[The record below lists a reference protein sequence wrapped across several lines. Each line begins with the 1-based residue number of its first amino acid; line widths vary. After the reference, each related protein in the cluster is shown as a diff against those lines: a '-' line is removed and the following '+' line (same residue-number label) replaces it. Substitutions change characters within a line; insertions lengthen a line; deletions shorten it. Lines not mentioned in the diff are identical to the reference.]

1 MIVVLT
7 FIVVAAVCLAVD
19 WLWDVVNPVNFLR
32 DE

>member
-1 MIVVLT
+1 VIVVLT
-7 FIVVAAVCLAVD
+7 FLGLAAVCLAID